1 MLVHLG
7 GLFLALTCLDMGI
20 KQYVESTFR
29 ENEERE
35 TVIENVV
42 LRKVYN
48 GGFAFG
54 FLKNRPK
61 VIKIASVLAGT
72 GVLAYDV
79 RLFLKKG
86 KWIQKLGMVAVSA
99 GAVSN
104 IYDRLARGKV
114 IDYIGIRSKNQFL
127 ARLTAN
133 LGDFYILLGAVL
145 LALKRSYPELSEE
158 ELKEISEKV
167 KSRKFKL

>member
-114 IDYIGIRSKNQFL
+114 IDYIGVQSKVRFL
-127 ARLTAN
+127 SRITAN
-133 LGDFYILLGAVL
+133 LADIYVAVGALIVSVT
-145 LALKRSYPELSEE
+145 KR
-158 ELKEISEKV
+158 
-167 KSRKFKL
+167 